1 MVTLRPRRSLFSA
14 NSFSISST
22 FFRGNSSY
30 LQSRRPSLKNFSSK
44 YVFENEWLMVRPIR
58 PYTFSISDF
67 CFHSLGHLFNKQHN
81 NHPDGGKEYGLEY
94 LGIAP
99 RVSHILAGQN
109 ALVEG
114 TYLLAIAV

>member
-22 FFRGNSSY
+22 FFRGKSSY

-58 PYTFSISDF
+58 PYTFSISNL
-67 CFHSLGHLFNKQHN
+67 CFHSLGHLFNEQHN
-81 NHPDGGKEYGLEY
+81 NHPNGAEEYCLKH

-99 RVSHILAGQN
+99 RVGHVLAGQN
-109 ALVEG
+109 ALVKG
-114 TYLLAIAV
+114 TFLLAVAP